1 MKNSQIKSVLNI
13 ALERLQINNYQN
25 EEDKYIAMIKKAIKD
40 INVIKKDRKIIFR
53 SPSYAP

>member
-1 MKNSQIKSVLNI
+1 M